1 METTAHKLTK
11 CVCRKKQKQEQR
23 EIDIDINSTNSPG
36 MASSSSILSPPII
49 LPFVFFL
56 ISLSIEPVLSTLSS
70 TDSTGT
76 STNSTTLNARE
87 EFLKYKRIRAKLNKI
102 NKLSVKTIQALHF
115 LPLSFSLIYTT
126 IHLFTLFS
134 IFCGFLWSN
143 VLLNSISEQSE
154 DGDVI
159 DCVPSHLQPAFDHP
173 LLKGQKPL
181 VLYISSLYLL
191 QTKDHKII

>member
-1 METTAHKLTK
+1 METTARKLTK

-70 TDSTGT
+70 TDSTG
-76 STNSTTLNARE
+76 SNTNSTTLHARE

-102 NKLSVKTIQALHF
+102 NKLSVKTIQAF
-115 LPLSFSLIYTT
+115 SPTFSLIYTT
-126 IHLFTLFS
+126 IHL
-134 IFCGFLWSN
+134 IC
-143 VLLNSISEQSE
+143 LL
-154 DGDVI
+154 
-159 DCVPSHLQPAFDHP
+159 
-173 LLKGQKPL
+173 
-181 VLYISSLYLL
+181 
-191 QTKDHKII
+191 